1 MHNQLTTLTA
11 PLTFTLVHPEP
22 LHQLQS
28 ISSASEDQWMIALV
42 RILPCRSMTWSQSSA
57 ADLWCLCHF
66 SRTDDVQYRALQ
78 NICVMFE
85 SSKTDA

>member
-42 RILPCRSMTWSQSSA
+42 RILPCRSMTWSQTRLNFVGRSFHRQNPQQ
-57 ADLWCLCHF
+57 LCCRF
-66 SRTDDVQYRALQ
+66 VVFVPLFTD
-78 NICVMFE
+78 
-85 SSKTDA
+85 